1 MEGLALGVKS
11 LFGHTIGG
19 MSGAMSKITG
29 TFGKGVAALTLDD
42 EYQKKRR
49 ENLSKRQTAG
59 EGFVESG
66 KDLGNLRILVTQGFW
81 PLIREH

>member
-1 MEGLALGVKS
+1 M
-11 LFGHTIGG
+11 FGHTVGG

-42 EYQKKRR
+42 EYQRKRR
-49 ENLSKRQTAG
+49 ENISKRHTAA

-66 KDLGNLRILVTQGFW
+66 KDLVMVKYNILYS
-81 PLIREH
+81 ES